1 MSQLQQTASSRN
13 TIEQMS
19 MSAGMEG
26 AWQPV
31 CALEDIWPDTGV
43 CALVEGHQVAIFRM
57 KGDVL
62 YAIDNHDPHSGANV
76 LSRGIVG
83 DLGGEPVVA
92 SPIYKHHYQL
102 RTGICVENAATRL
115 TTYPV
120 ELRDGAVWVQA

>member
-1 MSQLQQTASSRN
+1 MSQLQQTASSQSA
-13 TIEQMS
+13 IGQMS
-19 MSAGMEG
+19 MSTDMPD

-31 CALEDIWPDTGV
+31 CALEDIWPNTGV
-43 CALVEGHQVAIFRM
+43 CALVEGRQVAIFRM
-57 KGDVL
+57 QDDVL

-102 RTGICVENAATRL
+102 RTGVCVEDADTRL
-115 TTYPV
+115 DTYPV
-120 ELRDGAVWVQA
+120 ELRDGTVWMQA